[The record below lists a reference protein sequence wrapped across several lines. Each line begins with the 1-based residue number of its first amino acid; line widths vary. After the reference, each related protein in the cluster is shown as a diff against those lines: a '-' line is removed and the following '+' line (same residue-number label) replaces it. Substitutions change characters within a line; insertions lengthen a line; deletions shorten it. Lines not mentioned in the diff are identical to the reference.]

1 MRRILSFLI
10 SFTFALQAQS
20 AEDDEQANR
29 IRKLISNYETQL
41 KLDQEQLEKM
51 ESVVRITLNKQRE
64 ILTRYGIEP
73 GSGNVLSKLGLFKAR
88 KLSKEISAI
97 KEEERQD
104 VSSFLSHEQLQTY
117 DEIQIERRQNR
128 RSRWKKQE

>member
-41 KLDQEQLEKM
+41 KLNQEQLEKM